1 MSSKWQSKTTNL
13 PLIFLR
19 TFCCLVCRSVATHL
33 TRFLQPE
40 IQQVAVPQTNKKNV
54 ERLGT
59 YWRMDS
65 FRGYLICRECKCVS
79 ENRVPPQFH
88 GNSSF
93 LAAKSLDFENATKTR
108 PCSCGA
114 KKNGQNTSWPEFCRQ
129 KPPNIKLLNLIK
141 KKHITPF
148 FKHLYKV
155 YHFKSLQNLIT
166 QQFFVAGWVTKVHM
180 LLPYGVATSTKS
192 PPNKMQT
199 LWQLGS
205 KSVTLLKQ
213 IGKDHVEMIIITCQL
228 WNRHSL

>member
-40 IQQVAVPQTNKKNV
+40 IQQVAVPQTNRKNV

-93 LAAKSLDFENATKTR
+93 LAGKSLDFENATKTR

-114 KKNGQNTSWPEFCRQ
+114 KKMAKTPHDLSFVGKNPQTSSCSTW
-129 KPPNIKLLNLIK
+129 LK
-141 KKHITPF
+141 KT
-148 FKHLYKV
+148 Y
-155 YHFKSLQNLIT
+155 N
-166 QQFFVAGWVTKVHM
+166 
-180 LLPYGVATSTKS
+180 
-192 PPNKMQT
+192 
-199 LWQLGS
+199 
-205 KSVTLLKQ
+205 SVF
-213 IGKDHVEMIIITCQL
+213 
-228 WNRHSL
+228 